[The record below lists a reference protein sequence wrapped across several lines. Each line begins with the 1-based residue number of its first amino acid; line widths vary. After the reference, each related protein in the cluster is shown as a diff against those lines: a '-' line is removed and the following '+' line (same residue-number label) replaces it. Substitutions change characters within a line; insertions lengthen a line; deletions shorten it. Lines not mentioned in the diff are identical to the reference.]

1 MVIFA
6 AILVLGDRLSRRA
19 FHDPRWSICPPVPP
33 FRLLLIYHGPYLC
46 QYSESTWRWSMSV
59 TVYVD
64 GFPSRLAD
72 EELVNLFSSFGT
84 VLSVLRF
91 KGPSGQPSGYAEVH
105 MAHDE
110 EADKAIHA
118 LNGTRVDG
126 ELLLVFR
133 ECVAES
139 MS

>member
-1 MVIFA
+1 
-6 AILVLGDRLSRRA
+6 
-19 FHDPRWSICPPVPP
+19 
-33 FRLLLIYHGPYLC
+33 
-46 QYSESTWRWSMSV
+46 MSV
-59 TVYVD
+59 NVYVD

-72 EELVNLFSSFGT
+72 EELANLFSSFGT
-84 VLSVLRF
+84 VLSVLRA
-91 KGPSGQPSGYAEVH
+91 KGPSGQPLGYAEVH

-118 LNGTRVDG
+118 LHGTRVDG
-126 ELLLVFR
+126 ELLLVCR